1 VTVSRLD
8 GMTTDALSFGQAVG
22 DYERG
27 RPSYPAAAVDW
38 MLQRAGTV
46 ADVVDVGAGTGK
58 FTASL
63 IAHGLAVTAV
73 EPDPVMRA
81 RLAAN
86 HPAVVALAGT
96 AEALPLDDASADLVT
111 FAQSWHWVDVPAAS
125 AEVARVLRPGGALA
139 LVWNIRDP
147 EVQWVERL
155 GEVMGSSKAE
165 QYNSHEPIV
174 AAPLVI
180 EDYAEFRWQNPMTR
194 EELVAM
200 VTSRS
205 YVITMAASDRAEL
218 LVRLAELLDTHPDLA
233 GRIEYRMPYRTRVTI
248 VRAGPAAA

>member
-1 VTVSRLD
+1 
-8 GMTTDALSFGQAVG
+8 MTTDALSFGQAVG

-27 RPSYPAAAVDW
+27 RPSYPIEAVDW
-38 MLQRAGTV
+38 ALQHSGTV
-46 ADVVDVGAGTGK
+46 LDVVDVGAGTGK

-63 IAHGLAVTAV
+63 VAHGLNVTAV
-73 EPDPVMRA
+73 EPDPQMRS

-86 HPAVVALAGT
+86 HPSVRSLAGT
-96 AEALPLDDASADLVT
+96 AEALPLDDASADLIT

-165 QYNSHEPIV
+165 QYNSHEPVV
-174 AAPLVI
+174 AAPLAI
-180 EDYAEFRWQNPMTR
+180 EDYAEFLWENPMTR
-194 EELVAM
+194 EQLVAM

-205 YVITMAASDRAEL
+205 YVITMVPADRQKL
-218 LVRLAELLDTHPDLA
+218 LARLDELLDTHPDLA
-233 GRIEYRMPYRTRVTI
+233 GRTEYRMPYRTRVSI
-248 VRAGPAAA
+248 ARA